1 MNRLSKYVVMLAMTA
16 TAGATAIAAD
26 MAEKS
31 GESHMGW
38 HHMTPEKMRE
48 HMARRQAYLH
58 DQLKLTPAQEP
69 AWKTYIAAVTPTD
82 LGKHMGDRAAMD
94 KLSAPERMEKHL
106 QMMKDNEARMSTQLA
121 ALKTFYAT
129 LTPEQQQVFN
139 KQTMHGNWHHGH
151 HGEHGEHG
159 ERAAEGKAKG

>member
-16 TAGATAIAAD
+16 TVGATAIAAD

-48 HMARRQAYLH
+48 HMATRQAYLH
-58 DQLKLTPAQEP
+58 DQLKLTAAQEP

-82 LGKHMGDRAAMD
+82 MGKYMGDRAVMD
-94 KLSAPERMEKHL
+94 KLPAPQRMEKHL

-129 LTPEQQQVFN
+129 LTPEQQQIFN

-151 HGEHGEHG
+151 HGEHGE
-159 ERAAEGKAKG
+159 RAAEGKAKG

>member
-16 TAGATAIAAD
+16 TVGATAIAAD

-38 HHMTPEKMRE
+38 HHMTPEKMR
-48 HMARRQAYLH
+48 
-58 DQLKLTPAQEP
+58 
-69 AWKTYIAAVTPTD
+69 
-82 LGKHMGDRAAMD
+82 KHMGDRAAMD
-94 KLSAPERMEKHL
+94 KLSAPERMGTHL

-129 LTPEQQQVFN
+129 LTPEQQLVFN

-151 HGEHGEHG
+151 HGEHGE
-159 ERAAEGKAKG
+159 RAAEGKAKG